1 MPTRTGLEGESSR
14 TREGV
19 RRGSLGEG
27 GRGAG
32 RREQPRMMRW
42 TRAVGRA
49 ELAAEATKTAG
60 DGGRREDESG
70 GRGRG
75 HGGANRG
82 HDGRRHL
89 PGRGPIVGGGRAVVA
104 WFS

>member
-1 MPTRTGLEGESSR
+1 MPTRTGPEGESSR

-75 HGGANRG
+75 HGEQTAVTTG
-82 HDGRRHL
+82 
-89 PGRGPIVGGGRAVVA
+89 VGISRAGGQSWAGGEL
-104 WFS
+104 